1 MAKDCTDDTDG
12 PGSPACYMHLLDA
25 EGRPMDP
32 VQATD
37 VARWRKAERERLLAM
52 RMALDAE
59 YRARATERI
68 TRELDQLL
76 PATTAIVSTYF
87 PIRAEPDLRPW
98 MRELHARG
106 IRVAVPVVVAKGQ
119 PLEFREWTPGARL
132 AYGVWRIPYPADG
145 AVVRPDVAIAP
156 LVGFDAD
163 CYRLGYGGGFF
174 DRTLASLQPRA
185 LAIGIGYPEQSL
197 PTIFPQPFDVPM
209 DWIVLGD
216 AAPRRRRG

>member
-1 MAKDCTDDTDG
+1 
-12 PGSPACYMHLLDA
+12 MHLLDA
-25 EGRPMDP
+25 EGRPVDP

-37 VARWRKAERERLLAM
+37 VARWRKAERERLLAL

-68 TRELDQLL
+68 TRELDGVL
-76 PATTAIVSTYF
+76 PPNTAIVSTYF

-98 MRELHARG
+98 MRELHAQG

-119 PLEFREWTPGARL
+119 PLEFREWEPGARL

-156 LVGFDAD
+156 LVGFDAE

-197 PTIFPQPFDVPM
+197 PTIFPQAFDVPM
-209 DWIVLGD
+209 DWIAIGD
-216 AAPRRRRG
+216 GAPRRRRG